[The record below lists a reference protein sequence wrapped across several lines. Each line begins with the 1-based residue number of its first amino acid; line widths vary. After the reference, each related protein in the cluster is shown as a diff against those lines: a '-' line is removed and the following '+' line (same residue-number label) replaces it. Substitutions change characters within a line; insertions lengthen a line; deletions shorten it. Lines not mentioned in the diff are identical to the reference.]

1 MREYVIENE
10 FVKAV
15 RKAGGVAYKL
25 TSQTANG
32 LPDRLVLFFPA
43 KTVFVEL
50 KAPGKMLRP
59 LQIKRKHQLNK
70 LGFPVLCIDRFSQ
83 IKPCIDAIMQW
94 MPGEPFPEGIGVKVP
109 DLETATLPTD
119 QGNLSDMDDYGD
131 TLETIDPAELAGFFD
146 LSEDEEGDSAGD
158 GVSAKD
164 RDTNVTDVT
173 SAADTA
179 EDDSDTTEDTTRN
192 TAEDTA
198 SEKTSEE
205 VMPNEVHA
213 T

>member
-50 KAPGKMLRP
+50 KAPGKQLRP
-59 LQIKRKHQLNK
+59 LQRKRRYQLMK

-83 IKPCIDAIMQW
+83 IKPCIDAILAW
-94 MPGEPFPEGIGVKVP
+94 TPGESFPEGIGAKVP
-109 DLETATLPTD
+109 ELEITQLPEHEKDLR
-119 QGNLSDMDDYGD
+119 DYGD
-131 TLETIDPAELAGFFD
+131 TLEVEDPSVLAGFYD
-146 LSEDEEGDSAGD
+146 LDSESQQ
-158 GVSAKD
+158 KQL
-164 RDTNVTDVT
+164 
-173 SAADTA
+173 
-179 EDDSDTTEDTTRN
+179 
-192 TAEDTA
+192 
-198 SEKTSEE
+198 
-205 VMPNEVHA
+205 VHRE
-213 T
+213 TQMKH

>member
-50 KAPGKMLRP
+50 KAPEKMLRP
-59 LQIKRKHQLNK
+59 LQVKRKHQLNK

-83 IKPCIDAIMQW
+83 IKPCIDAIIGW
-94 MPGEPFPEGIGVKVP
+94 HPGEPFPDGIGVEVP
-109 DLETATLPTD
+109 ELENATLPTD
-119 QGNLSDMDDYGD
+119 QGSLSDMDDYGD

-146 LSEDEEGDSAGD
+146 VSMNEENSDEGEDDDEGDGSDEE
-158 GVSAKD
+158 
-164 RDTNVTDVT
+164 VT
-173 SAADTA
+173 
-179 EDDSDTTEDTTRN
+179 
-192 TAEDTA
+192 
-198 SEKTSEE
+198 
-205 VMPNEVHA
+205 PNEVH
-213 T
+213 TT